1 MTSRCC
7 DVRSPLTSVPERGL
21 VEVSRGKGTF
31 GTQPKITQEPTE
43 TTGFVE
49 EKLRSAP
56 SHGNGPTNTLSIY
69 RKEKHDVPRQ
79 STCRGRC
86 SRRAHYNS
94 NAMGRR

>member
-1 MTSRCC
+1 M
-7 DVRSPLTSVPERGL
+7 RSPLTSVPERGL

-79 STCRGRC
+79 STGRSRC